1 MIVRRSNEIST
12 AELYAVLK
20 LRTDVFLLEQH
31 VDEEE
36 LDWRDL
42 EPTTV
47 HYFILDGRDAIAC
60 LRVLVDETPEHRDAR
75 HIVGRVVV
83 SSDHRGKG
91 LAHALFERM
100 LEDFGG
106 EPLLLHAQEYIAPLY
121 ASHGFVAF
129 GDVYEEAGIPHL
141 SMYRDGGYRDGEV
154 R

>member
-1 MIVRRSNEIST
+1 MTVRRSDELST
-12 AELYAVLK
+12 DELYAVLK
-20 LRTDVFLLEQH
+20 LRTDVFFLEQH

-47 HYFILDGRDAIAC
+47 HYFVLEGRDAVAC
-60 LRVLVDETPEHRDAR
+60 LRVLVDDEPEHRDAR

-83 SSDHRGKG
+83 HSDHRGKG
-91 LAHALFERM
+91 LARDLLARA
-100 LEDFGG
+100 LEDFGDQ
-106 EPLLLHAQEYIAPLY
+106 PMLLHAQEYIAPLY

-129 GDVYEEAGIPHL
+129 GEVYEEAGIPHL
-141 SMYRDGGYRDGEV
+141 SMYREAIV

>member
-1 MIVRRSNEIST
+1 VIVRRSDEIST

-47 HYFILDGRDAIAC
+47 HYFALEGRDAIAC
-60 LRVLVDETPEHRDAR
+60 LRVLVDEEPEHRDAR
-75 HIVGRVVV
+75 HLVGRVVV
-83 SSDHRGKG
+83 SSAHRGKG
-91 LAHALFERM
+91 LAHSLLARA
-100 LEDFGG
+100 LEDFGDNAM
-106 EPLLLHAQEYIAPLY
+106 LLHAQEYIAPLY

-129 GDVYEEAGIPHL
+129 GEVYEEAGIPHL
-141 SMYRDGGYRDGEV
+141 SMYREGLV